1 MLIVLGSTLWNFLDS
16 GYLTLLVPVIS
27 WPVFGQITRTALRN
41 IFHKTRAN
49 IINPMLAYGVKVEV
63 GASVSIIQ

>member
-41 IFHKTRAN
+41 IFHKTRASLTKG
-49 IINPMLAYGVKVEV
+49 MLAYGVE
-63 GASVSIIQ
+63 GEGRSNMSIMQ

>member
-41 IFHKTRAN
+41 IFHKTRASITN
-49 IINPMLAYGVKVEV
+49 DVLVYGVKGDV
-63 GASVSIIQ
+63 GATFSIIQ